1 MANANRQQLDV
12 CLRNLKELY
21 SDTITRQLI

>member
-1 MANANRQQLDV
+1 MANAGRQQLDV

-21 SDTITRQLI
+21 SDTITPQLI